1 LNKTIR
7 NTGYQLAVNRYSCD
21 NILMKKPSAILAI
34 FILLFYFGCQSNTFN
49 DAADIP
55 QMPAN
60 VNVYTNPD
68 SPSINSRNPV
78 RQLVND
84 TAIEAAFAL
93 DYRPLKAEPV
103 NEYDILS
110 AADLTGDVAG
120 QGVTEG
126 GGLRS
131 LTAYQTVYFDPAREQ
146 ARIQEIRAAQT
157 LEGRIE
163 GEAENLTVIDW
174 GPRGNYSSAIQR
186 PSVYIIFS
194 QPMIPL
200 ASLGEQSAS
209 SPLVSITPAIKG
221 KFRWY
226 GTSFLSFEGEEPCQS
241 QQTYTIT
248 VASNASSLS
257 GNSITG
263 ERVFTFNTE
272 TLSIKSVTPGE
283 DWTVRN
289 NFRFDSD
296 NVPPEA
302 ARQIS
307 LLFNYPVQAAD
318 ISRYIEI
325 TSGGISRRFT
335 LKQADEYKVIAEL
348 QDSVDFNS
356 QVRITLKQGARSR
369 GGTRGTETD
378 QVFSFRTPAPFTVT
392 SHYRSAGYGRYSNL
406 IEIYFSHGIN
416 ESTIR
421 QGIRISPA
429 ANLTN
434 DNFEVY
440 GNTLRIFNLPF
451 NYGDRFTITVG
462 SLVEDVY
469 GRRLSSPYI
478 ANIIM
483 PDEPPPSGT
492 LQFPEYRYNVMLEAQ
507 FPPRYIFEY
516 SNITNNS
523 FYQLGTENN
532 PYIARDRRYNN
543 INIANLSNFSVFS
556 EIPNAKYFEQIDLSP
571 FLNEEG
577 KGFIAFR
584 SNIELLTAR
593 RLENDSFVTGTRLYE
608 NAFSIQV
615 TDLGMTVRY
624 GFNKITVLVTSL
636 STGKPVEGAKVS
648 LLSNN
653 ITETADNLDFPNY
666 GEAVTDSSG
675 LAVINLNSLSLR
687 KNTLV
692 NNYNYAPY
700 IMSEKN
706 GDRAVFNPSSHNT
719 WRYDIWANSPQRAEE
734 IIPLAFM
741 FSDRGLYKP
750 GETITFRGVDRSR
763 VLGMYT
769 LYHGNYAVILEENS
783 YRPARIA
790 AFEDVTTESGSFYG
804 SIAIPE
810 DLEPGSYRL
819 VYKRVTETTEIDEA
833 VAAIPVTIAFFERL
847 RFQAS
852 LSSPPEAVILGDDIN
867 LNLKASYLSGGSLS
881 GASWESA
888 WFEGMGYFSPNNA
901 ETMGFTF
908 GPMRAWDSTRY
919 ISSDRGELSGQ
930 GSATLSQRTS
940 SSSKVTG
947 APYLYQAEARVTDIG
962 NQMITAYRSIMA
974 HPAGFYIGL
983 KSSVTGFVRAGQ
995 EFTCDYITVN
1005 TSGVKTENNN
1015 LFLQSGEGAGQIKV
1029 ELIREEWRRV
1039 QQRGVYGYI
1048 NDEYILQ
1055 QITDS
1060 EQNINIRNSGTINV
1074 KPSAAGYHV
1083 LRVTSKDSEGRTVL
1097 TETGFYVTG
1106 AGGYWNMNSADEI
1119 RLVPDRE
1126 MYEPGDTAKILLQS
1140 PLSSGYYLIT
1150 VEREGIFTE
1159 EVRYIDESVTVLDI
1173 PIARNFVP
1181 VVYVSVSSYSVRS
1194 GSPSHEYG
1202 TPDLD
1207 KPKGYFGIT
1216 KLSVDS
1222 RTKAFSVSIQ
1232 TDKKTYLP
1240 GEEVTMTLTATRDG
1254 RPLADAELSLMAV
1267 DRGVLDLINY
1277 RVPDPISHFYSE
1289 YQFQLFVAGG
1299 DSRSMLM
1306 DPVTYAVMERMGG
1319 DSQDSKTEERADFNP
1334 TAVFEPML
1342 ITDASGKVTCTF
1354 KLPDNLTTY
1363 RVTVFGV
1370 RGDLFALKESEIAA
1384 QNRINVREVVPRRL
1398 RERDTAEAGVLITNL
1413 DSASHTVTV
1422 KLDIGASAAQDESS
1436 GLAKLTGQAFVDGT
1450 AERRVTVRSGDNA
1463 VIYFDVAAVKQGN
1476 ITLNFTINS
1485 DILNE
1490 RLVREMI
1497 IEHPYVMETV
1507 TTTGTVSGQS
1517 GYDNSSAEG
1526 IAIPSFAD
1534 NGVGSLT
1541 LTLDATRLSLLDSA
1555 ITYLFRYPYGCLEQ
1569 RSSAVMPL
1577 VVFGE
1582 YLDALSLKS
1591 EVANPRRAVENEIRS
1606 WSQIQLSNGGF
1617 PYWPAGTRAD
1627 FYVSLRIA
1635 HVIAVAKE
1643 KNINVPSSLNISNL
1657 VEYLNREYQNMQ
1669 SWRSNSAD
1677 YIYQSYLQSYMLYVF
1692 ALLARTDA
1700 SVRVDSSR
1708 LAEILSRDNVD
1719 PSVLAFAGMTYRLL
1733 NRGAEAENTAVRLRN
1748 LIRLTAR
1755 GADITDPMERN
1766 RYSYYG
1772 TGIEQLAL
1780 TLQFFA
1786 QQYPYDDINTRLLY
1800 SLLESQ
1806 RSGIWQSTAVTI
1818 RVLSAVDALIRA
1830 EDMTNINVKGSVT
1843 LGATQ
1848 LLQGAFTGLGA
1859 KPVSASLDF
1868 GGSVLE
1874 NIARDRIHQLN
1885 FNRSGNGSLYYTASL
1900 RYAIPSELQS
1910 FRDEGIGVFMSIVD
1924 ISTGEEIKAGAA
1936 GALALKSG
1944 KTYRAAVRV
1953 SSTRNRTYLAL
1964 RVPVPSG
1971 AEILDMA
1978 FVTTAS
1984 YEEASEDYTQRG
1996 SYLSHQAIFDNE
2008 IQYFWDQFYRG
2019 ETTVSFLFRTARRGV
2034 YPTPPAQAE
2043 CMYESEIF
2051 GRTQGLIYTIE

>member
-1 LNKTIR
+1 
-7 NTGYQLAVNRYSCD
+7 
-21 NILMKKPSAILAI
+21 MKKLPAVLSIFVLIL
-34 FILLFYFGCQSNTFN
+34 FSGCKSNTI
-49 DAADIP
+49 DETPDLP
-55 QMPAN
+55 LN
-60 VNVYTNPD
+60 VQNFISPF

-84 TAIEAAFAL
+84 AAIEAAFTL
-93 DYRPLKAEPV
+93 DYRPLKAERI
-103 NEYDILS
+103 NEYDTLS
-110 AADLTGDVAG
+110 ASDLAGDSAG
-120 QGVTEG
+120 SGQSVTSG
-126 GGLRS
+126 GGLRR
-131 LTAYQTVYFDPAREQ
+131 LTEYKTVYFDPAREQ
-146 ARIQEIRAAQT
+146 ARIAEIRAAQT
-157 LEGRIE
+157 SALEGRIQVE
-163 GEAENLTVIDW
+163 TEDLTVIDW
-174 GPRGNYSSAIQR
+174 GPKGNYSSAIQR
-186 PSVYIIFS
+186 PSVYVIFS

-200 ASLGEQSAS
+200 ASLGEQSSS
-209 SPLVSITPAIKG
+209 SPLVTITPAVKG
-221 KFRWY
+221 TFRWY
-226 GTSFLSFEGEEPCQS
+226 GTSFLSFEGAEPCLS
-241 QQTYTIT
+241 QQTYTVT
-248 VASNASSLS
+248 VAANASSLS
-257 GNSITG
+257 GNIISG

-272 TLSIKSVTPGE
+272 ALGIRSVTPGE
-283 DWTVRN
+283 EWRVNN
-289 NFRFDSD
+289 NFRFDND
-296 NVPPEA
+296 NVPPQA

-307 LLFNYPVQAAD
+307 LLFNYPVQASD
-318 ISRYIEI
+318 IRQYIDITAGGTSRQ
-325 TSGGISRRFT
+325 FT
-335 LKQADEYKVIAEL
+335 LRQIDEYKIIAEL
-348 QDSVDFNS
+348 QDNVAFNS
-356 QVRITLKQGARSR
+356 QVRVILKQGARSR
-369 GGTRGTETD
+369 GATRGTETD
-378 QVFSFRTPAPFTVT
+378 QIFSFRTPAPFTVT
-392 SHYRSAGYGRYSNL
+392 SHYRGTGYGRYANL
-406 IEIYFSHGIN
+406 VEIYFSHGIN

-429 ANLTN
+429 MNFTN

-440 GNTLRIFNLPF
+440 GNTLRIFNLPV
-451 NYGDRFTITVG
+451 NYRDRFMITIGT
-462 SLVEDVY
+462 LVEDVY

-478 ANIIM
+478 ADIIM

-492 LQFPEYRYNVMLEAQ
+492 LNFPEYRYNVMLEAQ

-516 SNITNNS
+516 SNVTRTS

-532 PYIARDRRYNN
+532 PYISRDRRYNN
-543 INIANLSNFSVFS
+543 INFSNISNFAVFS
-556 EIPNAKYFEQIDLSP
+556 EMPNVKYFEQIDLSP
-571 FLNEEG
+571 YLNKEG
-577 KGFIAFR
+577 KGFVAFR
-584 SNIELLTAR
+584 SNIELLTSR
-593 RLENDSFVTGTRLYE
+593 MQENGTFLTGTRLIE

-624 GFNKITVLVTSL
+624 GFNKIAVLVTSL
-636 STGKPVEGAKVS
+636 STGKPVEGAKVT
-648 LLSNN
+648 LLSNGN
-653 ITETADNLDFPNY
+653 VETSDNLDFPDY
-666 GEAVTDSSG
+666 GEAVTDSNG
-675 LAVINLNSLSLR
+675 LAVITLNSLSLR
-687 KNTLV
+687 NNTNV
-692 NNYNYAPY
+692 NSYWYVPY
-700 IMSEKN
+700 IMAQK
-706 GDRAVFNPSSHNT
+706 DTDKAVFNPSSHNT
-719 WRYDIWANSPQRAEE
+719 WRYDIWSNSPQRAEE

-741 FSDRGLYKP
+741 FTDRGLYKP

-763 VLGMYT
+763 VLGMYAI
-769 LYHGNYAVILEENS
+769 YHGNYSVVLEENS

-790 AFEDVTTESGSFYG
+790 ELEDVTTESGSFYG
-804 SIAIPE
+804 SITIPE
-810 DLEPGSYRL
+810 DIEPGSYRL
-819 VYKRVTETTEIDEA
+819 VYRRVTETIEIDESVA
-833 VAAIPVTIAFFERL
+833 VIPVTIAFFERL

-852 LSSPPEAVILGDDIN
+852 LSSPPEAVILGGDIN
-867 LNLKASYLSGGSLS
+867 LNLRASYLAGGSLS

-901 ETMGFTF
+901 DTRGFTF

-919 ISSDRGELSGQ
+919 ISSDSGALSGQ
-930 GSATLSQRTS
+930 GSAALSLKTS

-962 NQMITAYRSIMA
+962 NQMITAYRSVMA
-974 HPAGFYIGL
+974 HPASFYIGL

-1005 TSGVKTENNN
+1005 TQSVKTENNN
-1015 LFLQSGEGAGQIKV
+1015 LFLQSGDGAGQIKV

-1060 EQNINIRNSGTINV
+1060 GQNINIRNSGTINV

-1083 LRVTSKDSEGRTVL
+1083 LRVTSRDSEGRTVL
-1097 TETGFYVTG
+1097 TEMGFYVTG
-1106 AGGYWNMNSADEI
+1106 AGGYWNMNSAEEI

-1126 MYEPGDTAKILLQS
+1126 MYEPGDTAQILLQS
-1140 PLSSGYYLIT
+1140 PLASGYYLIT

-1159 EVRYIDESVTVLDI
+1159 EVRYISESVTVLDI

-1194 GSPSHEYG
+1194 GPPGHEYG

-1207 KPKGYFGIT
+1207 KPKGYFGII
-1216 KLSVDS
+1216 KLNIDP
-1222 RTKAFSVSIQ
+1222 RTKAFSVNIQ
-1232 TDKKTYLP
+1232 TDKKTYRP

-1289 YQFQLFVAGG
+1289 YQFPLFVSGG

-1306 DPVTYAVMERMGG
+1306 DPVTYAVMDRMGG
-1319 DSQDSKTEERADFNP
+1319 DSNDSKAEERADFNP

-1342 ITDASGKVTCTF
+1342 ITDASGKVTCKF
-1354 KLPDNLTTY
+1354 RLPDNLTTY
-1363 RVTVFGV
+1363 RVTVFGA

-1422 KLDIGASAAQDESS
+1422 KLDIGSPLAQDESS
-1436 GLAKLTGQAFVDGT
+1436 GLAKPAGQAFVDGT

-1463 VIYFDVAAVKQGN
+1463 VVYFDVAAVKQGN
-1476 ITLNFTINS
+1476 ITLNFTVNS

-1507 TTTGTVSGQS
+1507 TTTGTVSGYES
-1517 GYDNSSAEG
+1517 FAAEG
-1526 IAIPSFAD
+1526 ITVPSFAD

-1555 ITYLFRYPYGCLEQ
+1555 ITYLFHYPYGCLEQ
-1569 RSSAVMPL
+1569 RSSAIMPL
-1577 VVFGE
+1577 VIFGE
-1582 YLDALSLKS
+1582 YLDALSLNSK
-1591 EVANPRRAVENEIRS
+1591 VTNPQRVVENELRS
-1606 WSQIQLSNGGF
+1606 WAQIQLSNGGF
-1617 PYWPAGTRAD
+1617 PYWPTSTLSD

-1635 HVIAVAKE
+1635 HVIAIAKE
-1643 KNINVPSSLNISNL
+1643 KNINVPSSLNITGL

-1669 SWRSNSAD
+1669 NQRSNSSG
-1677 YIYQSYLQSYMLYVF
+1677 YVYQSYLQSYMLYVC
-1692 ALLARTDA
+1692 ALLSRTET

-1708 LAEILSRDNVD
+1708 LAEILGRDNVD

-1733 NRGAEAENTAVRLRN
+1733 NRSAEAENTAQRLRN

-1755 GADITDPMERN
+1755 GADLTDPLERN

-1772 TGIEQLAL
+1772 GYTEQLAL

-1800 SLLESQ
+1800 SLLESS
-1806 RSGIWQSTAVTI
+1806 RSGLWQSTAVTI
-1818 RVLSAVDALIRA
+1818 RVLSAVDTLIRA
-1830 EDMTNINVKGSVT
+1830 EDMTNINARGSIT
-1843 LGATQ
+1843 LGAAQ
-1848 LLQGAFTGLGA
+1848 LLQGTFSGLGA
-1859 KPVSASLDF
+1859 RPVTASHDF
-1868 GGSVLE
+1868 SGAVLE
-1874 NIARDRIHQLN
+1874 NIARDRIHQLSI
-1885 FNRSGNGSLYYTASL
+1885 NRSGTGSLYYTASL

-1910 FRDEGIGVFMSIVD
+1910 FRDEGIGVFLSITD
-1924 ISTGEEIKAGAA
+1924 ISTGAEIKSGAA
-1936 GALALKSG
+1936 GTVALQSG

-1953 SSTRNRTYLAL
+1953 SSTRNRAYLAL

-1984 YEEASEDYTQRG
+1984 YEETAGDSARSG
-1996 SYLSHQAIFDNE
+1996 SWLSHQAIFDNE